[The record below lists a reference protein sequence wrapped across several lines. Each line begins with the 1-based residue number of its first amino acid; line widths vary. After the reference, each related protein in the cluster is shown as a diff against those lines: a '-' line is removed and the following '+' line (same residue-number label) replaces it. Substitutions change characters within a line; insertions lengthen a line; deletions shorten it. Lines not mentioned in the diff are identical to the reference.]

1 MASKPHKKSW
11 DEETADLFHDSKSE
25 QVPLSESNP
34 RLYKFWD
41 INQKYL
47 FLVENTLVADV
58 KTSNSPEQLMAVLPN
73 ISLDSAQ
80 KPIFMAPEKKK
91 SCLSCVKSGTG
102 QYQIELKEKD
112 IKELYGDPKNAKAFT
127 FYSKE
132 EGNGDKCTFESA
144 EFPGWFIST
153 SSEAKKPIGLSQKG
167 GTQNILFYFKRK
179 S

>member
-1 MASKPHKKSW
+1 MASKPHKKTW
-11 DEETADLFHDSKSE
+11 DEEMARLFPIAGGEGHKLPE
-25 QVPLSESNP
+25 PHLF
-34 RLYKFWD
+34 KFWD
-41 INQKYL
+41 LNHKYF
-47 FLVENTLVADV
+47 FLVENKLVADV
-58 KTSNSPEQLMAVLPN
+58 KTPGSPEQLMAMLPN
-73 ISLDSAQ
+73 KALDSAQ
-80 KPIFMAPEKKK
+80 YPMFMGPEKKK

-112 IKELYGDPKNAKAFT
+112 IKELDKDPPNAKAFT
-127 FYSKE
+127 FYSKQ

-167 GTQNILFYFKRK
+167 GTQNILFYFEKK

>member
-1 MASKPHKKSW
+1 MGLPIIMLFQVAVIAIAYCHPSKPHFSF
-11 DEETADLFHDSKSE
+11 AARRAVNCRASKYFSRF
-25 QVPLSESNP
+25 S
-34 RLYKFWD
+34 
-41 INQKYL
+41 
-47 FLVENTLVADV
+47 T
-58 KTSNSPEQLMAVLPN
+58 
-73 ISLDSAQ
+73 